1 MLDKL
6 INWFKRFFVPDE
18 EPEERDYEIVDVME
32 LMREKRHLISKHP
45 VHLKEHV
52 LLNFIAGLRSSLED
66 FELASTTERSLETQA
81 EVAIEMVYQIKAF
94 ALSAG
99 LPWEKLWDAYAED
112 LRWLHSGSED
122 DTAVRYHLTTGE
134 ELRRAGYQHRAFTN
148 QEGEV
153 VDTFC
158 WDNRRILEQDLLPSD
173 VEL

>member
-1 MLDKL
+1 MFDKF
-6 INWFKRFFVPDE
+6 IAWAKRTFLVPE

-45 VHLKEHV
+45 VHLKEHA
-52 LLNFIAGLRSSLED
+52 LLNFIAGLRFSLED

-99 LPWEKLWDAYAED
+99 LPWEALWDAYAED
-112 LRWLHSGSED
+112 LRCLNMDYTPNANRLG
-122 DTAVRYHLTTGE
+122 TLGI
-134 ELRRAGYQHRAFTN
+134 LKNAGYQHRAFTN
-148 QEGEV
+148 QEGEI

-158 WDNRRILEQDLLPSD
+158 WDNRRILDQDLLPSD

>member
-32 LMREKRHLISKHP
+32 LMLEKRHLISKHP
-45 VHLKEHV
+45 VHLKEYV
-52 LLNFIAGLRSSLED
+52 LLNFISGLRTTLHE

-81 EVAIEMVYQIKAF
+81 EIAIEMVYQIKAF

-112 LRWLHSGSED
+112 LRSLLMDTDADMHRS
-122 DTAVRYHLTTGE
+122 DTAAI
-134 ELRRAGYQHRAFTN
+134 LREAGYQHLAFTN
-148 QEGEV
+148 QEGEI

-158 WDNRRILEQDLLPSD
+158 WDNRRIPEQDLLPSD

>member
-52 LLNFIAGLRSSLED
+52 LLNFIVGLQSSLED
-66 FELASTTERSLETQA
+66 FKLASTTERSLETQA

-112 LRWLHSGSED
+112 LRSLFMDTDAGMHRS
-122 DTAVRYHLTTGE
+122 DTAAI
-134 ELRRAGYQHRAFTN
+134 LREAGYQHRAFTN
-148 QEGEV
+148 QAGEI

-158 WDNRRILEQDLLPSD
+158 WDNRRILDQDLLPSD